1 MQSELL
7 QVKDRIDASL
17 QLELDMSVIGLNTVY
32 LSGTVEF
39 SRNSASASFQLPQL
53 LPNGRYPCV
62 MSISGHPIRLARSQL
77 RDSED
82 GLQTR
87 AQDPFNSSDSA
98 EAAPL
103 LQPVE
108 SHTFMVSVSVPTVML
123 APHAVSLSDI
133 SRCDGAHRDDSCGEV
148 DGPAAGRSSQL
159 WLSLKGEQAHGR
171 VSALLAISI
180 ANTSV
185 TEADIIAAVRQRD
198 VLVSSDDVVMM
209 PRPSAEEGGVA
220 LLWVQWDDTSTYS
233 RKLLFEDSSHAYP
246 IDGCFVRVFRAVAAS
261 VDRGVQSAW
270 VAPPSEDL
278 PERPPV
284 FSVQGQLV
292 ANRGDNVTFQV
303 NRQGPASDRES
314 RVLWRLVYLDPAS
327 KSELAMGLGGMISDG
342 TEPGKGVDALK
353 RAGTLK
359 WLPGKDDKFVEV
371 NVPVAWGAVP
381 YDARWMLAVRLSA
394 RQNGAVVSSDFVA
407 PTLPAIQLPPAAA
420 PSSEQLNDQMNGFVP
435 VVAGD
440 TEWEATAVHAI
451 VYGAPEGTCA
461 PSMARVAGSA
471 AEPPTAIGLGRAH
484 AIRGISMQVSVHNGT
499 ALEIERR
506 FVQTTPPFDGRPRAY
521 SALVPFSMPH
531 AALAVSADM
540 GEAVFLQ
547 GCGVAA
553 RTEAPLRY
561 NSTSATG
568 VVHHLWPLARSSAT
582 SKCSAVIL
590 SCSRVRPG
598 QRTCPR
604 GGRTDKVQVH
614 WLDDPVLARI
624 ESVNVTVGGETGQV
638 CSSSRGE
645 EAQACNRDSP
655 VRPAADSADGGCIV
669 GMCRPHAFVN
679 TSLVY
684 HRGET
689 IKIAVQPKQSSRV
702 ASVSIG
708 QRVFRAS
715 AEGDLDR
722 VSVSFKLF
730 DASDRLSPFVP
741 FFIRQRTRD
750 RTVLDVPIMLAL
762 ADGVTAVP
770 YTLLLDIAVRPR
782 SGATR
787 SQEPIA
793 DSGTANR
800 GGRAPVSVE
809 VVAESA
815 HVSFL
820 TDGIATAEAPLEV
833 TAVRSGS
840 RRLLDASTA
849 APGHQK
855 WLEDPLDNPQCE
867 ACPEGLFANKCAPA
881 TVSICSLSVLHE

>member
-1 MQSELL
+1 
-7 QVKDRIDASL
+7 
-17 QLELDMSVIGLNTVY
+17 MSVIGMNTVS
-32 LSGTVEF
+32 LAGTVAF
-39 SRNSASASFQLPQL
+39 SRNSATVSFQLPQL

-62 MSISGHPIRLARSQL
+62 MTISGHPIRLAQSQP
-77 RDSED
+77 RASED
-82 GLQTR
+82 GPQTR
-87 AQDPFNSSDSA
+87 AQHRFNSSDSA

-108 SHTFMVSVSVPTVML
+108 NHTFMISVSVPTVML
-123 APHAVSLSDI
+123 APHAVSLSDV
-133 SRCDGAHRDDSCGEV
+133 SRCDGAHRDDGCGDV
-148 DGPAAGRSSQL
+148 DSPAAGRSSQL
-159 WLSLKGEQAHGR
+159 WLSLKGEQAHGH
-171 VSALLAISI
+171 VSALLAISVGS
-180 ANTSV
+180 TSV
-185 TEADIIAAVRQRD
+185 TEADIVAAVRQRD
-198 VLVSSDDVVMM
+198 VLVSSDDVVTM
-209 PRPSAEEGGVA
+209 PRPSGEEGGVA
-220 LLWVQWDDTSTYS
+220 LLWVQWDDTTSYS
-233 RKLLFEDSSHAYP
+233 RKLLFEDSSDAYP
-246 IDGCFVRVFRAVAAS
+246 IDGCFVRVFRAIAAS

-270 VAPPSEDL
+270 VAPPSADL
-278 PERPPV
+278 PKRPPV
-284 FSVQGQLV
+284 FSVQGQLI
-292 ANRGDNVTFQV
+292 AHRGDNVTFQV
-303 NRQGPASDRES
+303 SRQGSPSDRES

-327 KSELAMGLGGMISDG
+327 NSELAIGSGGMVSDQI
-342 TEPGKGVDALK
+342 EPSKGVGALK

-359 WLPGKDDKFVEV
+359 WLPGRDEKSVEV

-381 YDARWMLAVRLSA
+381 YDARWMLAFRLSA
-394 RQNGAVVSSDFVA
+394 SQNGAIISNDFVA
-407 PTLPAIQLPPAAA
+407 PALPPMQSPPAA
-420 PSSEQLNDQMNGFVP
+420 PQSSEQLTDQINGFVP

-440 TEWEATAVHAI
+440 TQWEATAVHAI

-461 PSMARVAGSA
+461 PSMARVTGSA
-471 AEPPTAIGLGRAH
+471 AEPPTAFGLSRAH
-484 AIRGISMQVSVHNGT
+484 AIRGISVQVSIRKVT
-499 ALEIERR
+499 AVEIERR
-506 FVQTTPPFDGRPRAY
+506 FVQTTPPFDGRTRAY

-553 RTEAPLRY
+553 QTVAPLRY
-561 NSTSATG
+561 NSTSASD
-568 VVHHLWPLARSSAT
+568 VVHHLWPLARSSAI

-590 SCSRVRPG
+590 SCSRAHSG
-598 QRTCPR
+598 QQSCSR
-604 GGRTDKVQVH
+604 GERTDKVQVH

-638 CSSSRGE
+638 CSSSGGE
-645 EAQACNRDSP
+645 EPEVCNGDSA
-655 VRPAADSADGGCIV
+655 VRPTADSADGRCVV

-689 IKIAVQPKQSSRV
+689 IKIAVQPRQSSRV

-715 AEGDLDR
+715 ADGNLDR
-722 VSVSFKLF
+722 VSVAFKLF

-770 YTLLLDIAVRPR
+770 YTLLLDVAVRPR
-782 SGATR
+782 SSTSQ
-787 SQEPIA
+787 SQEPTNP
-793 DSGTANR
+793 DTAHR

-833 TAVRSGS
+833 TAVSS
-840 RRLLDASTA
+840 ANRRLLDASTA
-849 APGHQK
+849 APGHQR

-867 ACPEGLFANKCAPA
+867 ACPEGLFSNKCAPA
-881 TVSICSLSVLHE
+881 TVFIYSLSVPHEYSATAV